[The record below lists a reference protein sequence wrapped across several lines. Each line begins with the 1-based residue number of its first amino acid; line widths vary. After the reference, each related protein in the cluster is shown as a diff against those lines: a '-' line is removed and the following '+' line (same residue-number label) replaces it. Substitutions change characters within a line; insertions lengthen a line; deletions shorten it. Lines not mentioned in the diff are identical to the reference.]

1 MHDIKAHLVAGLLV
15 NALFLI
21 PYIWILSSGARAPEW
36 LALPCMLWGFIGFR
50 WIGRNLLGGM
60 FMHVDVSFM
69 KFFFVLMMGTIIYG
83 AFGFLI
89 IPAIM
94 VYQTIQ
100 LVALQKNP

>member
-1 MHDIKAHLVAGLLV
+1 
-15 NALFLI
+15 
-21 PYIWILSSGARAPEW
+21 
-36 LALPCMLWGFIGFR
+36 
-50 WIGRNLLGGM
+50 M